1 MTTKLD
7 EWIQYNRDGIYE
19 NIPES
24 VWLLSVIKDYLD
36 HDPEYLKELEDER
49 DSLNKEIDRLK
60 QIQSDV

>member
-7 EWIQYNRDGIYE
+7 EWIQYNRDSIYE

-36 HDPEYLKELEDER
+36 RDPEYLKELEDER

-60 QIQSDV
+60 QDV